1 MSKKIKDTT
10 KMQDKNYLAKD
21 FSSFRSDLVR
31 YAKNYFS
38 EQNNDFSEGS
48 LGGMFVELAAYV
60 GDSMTFF
67 LDHQFNE
74 LNPDTATEQR
84 NIEAHAR
91 NAGLKIFGAS
101 PAAVDLEIFME
112 VTATQDLDGT
122 YIPASTEL
130 PTVLEGSE
138 FKSATGVTFSI
149 TEDVDFNERGPDGE
163 YLANITTSA
172 VDGSGNPVN
181 FILTRTVGA
190 VSGLVYTERF
200 PIGSSK
206 PFRTISLTNRNVS
219 EVISVTD
226 DDENT
231 YYEVDYLTQDT
242 AFKRTKNLSS
252 DVLEVPSIL
261 EVVSAARRFTL
272 NTSFATA
279 TATLTFG
286 GGDESIN
293 DNDAI
298 PDPSKLALPL
308 YGRTTFQRFSIDPQN
323 LLKTKTLGTAPA
335 NTTLT
340 VKYRAGGGKSHNVSA
355 GSINQPVQ
363 LRLNFP
369 SAASALSSSRVTN
382 SIGCINQ
389 NAAAGGLNKLTI
401 SELRQQIAASR
412 NQQARIVTQD
422 DLLARVYSMPSPFG
436 KVYRAAI
443 RKSSRNPLASELYV
457 ICKNRSNKL
466 TVAPDSLKKNLST
479 YLNEYRLISD
489 AIDVLDVTVVNYGI
503 EFSVVVTPESNKSS
517 VIAAVQS
524 EINRVAGSSN
534 YQIDQP
540 LIKADFINA
549 IINTPGVMALDKL
562 IFFNLHGGVAD
573 RSYSNYP
580 FDMESNEYKGMIVGP
595 AGSIFEMRY
604 SKMDIVG
611 RAE

>member
-10 KMQDKNYLAKD
+10 KLQSKNYLAKD
-21 FSSFRSDLVR
+21 FDSFRSDLTR

-38 EQNNDFSEGS
+38 SQNNDFSEGS

-60 GDSMTFF
+60 GDSMSFF

-74 LNPDTATEQR
+74 LNADTATENR

-101 PAAVDLEIFME
+101 PAAVDLQIFIE
-112 VTATQDLDGT
+112 TVATTNSDGT
-122 YIPASTEL
+122 YVPESTEM
-130 PTVLEGSE
+130 PTILEGST
-138 FKSATGVTFSI
+138 FKASSGVMFTI
-149 TEDVDFNERGPDGE
+149 TDNVDFNERGPDGE
-163 YLANITTSA
+163 LLADTTTSA
-172 VDGSGNPVN
+172 VDGSGNPVS
-181 FILTRTVGA
+181 FILSKTVGA
-190 VSGLVYTERF
+190 VSGMIYVETF
-200 PIGSSK
+200 PIGASK
-206 PFRTISLTNRNVS
+206 PFRNITLSNRNVS
-219 EVISVTD
+219 EIISVVD
-226 DDENT
+226 SEENS

-252 DVLEVPSIL
+252 DQMEVPSII
-261 EVVSAARRFTL
+261 EVVSAGRRFTV

-286 GGDESIN
+286 GGDEQLD

-308 YGRTTFQRFSIDPQN
+308 YGRSTFQRFSIDPQK
-323 LLKTKTLGTAPA
+323 LLKTKTLGIAPS

-340 VKYRAGGGKSHNVSA
+340 VTYRAGGGKSHNVGA
-355 GSINQPVQ
+355 GSISQPAQ
-363 LRLNFP
+363 IRLSFP
-369 SAASALSSSRVTN
+369 TAASALASSRVTN
-382 SIGCINQ
+382 SIGCSNP
-389 NAAAGGLNKLTI
+389 APAAGGFNKLTI
-401 SELRQQIAASR
+401 SELKQQIPAAR
-412 NQQARIVTQD
+412 NQQSRIVTQD
-422 DLLARVYSMPSPFG
+422 DLLARIYSMPSAFG

-503 EFSVVVTPESNKSS
+503 EFSVVVTPDANKQI

-524 EINRVAGSSN
+524 QLVLVAGSSN

-562 IFFNLHGGVAD
+562 IIFNLSGAQGG
-573 RSYSNYP
+573 RSYSSYP
-580 FDMESNEYKGMIVGP
+580 FDMEANEYKGMIVGP
-595 AGSIFEMRY
+595 PGSIFEMRY
-604 SKMDIVG
+604 SKMDIIG